1 MVKNRR
7 AKLAAREYQRA
18 HPGMSYV
25 QARREL
31 REHYERTRSTNDGT
45 AHADDVPR
53 TVARPLS
60 ANYLTNPFG
69 LLQDEDADDVEL
81 NRPGSDGDS
90 RYWIPTRGWSVRF
103 VA

>member
-53 TVARPLS
+53 IVARPLS

-69 LLQDEDADDVEL
+69 LSQDEDADDVEQ
-81 NRPGSDGDS
+81 R
-90 RYWIPTRGWSVRF
+90 
-103 VA
+103 